1 MAAGSSSRSFSR
13 TSFPATVLESE
24 HGKREEG
31 EGVPLWWLRAWVS
44 GWKVV
49 GHGRP
54 WMAACELAESSL
66 VEQRGKAVGWGWSSR
81 VWRCLPR
88 EELNQGGLV
97 GEIKRSTGLC
107 TSARG
112 RRKGSAR
119 LCAAMAVVGSCA
131 GRSGETQLD
140 L

>member
-1 MAAGSSSRSFSR
+1 
-13 TSFPATVLESE
+13 
-24 HGKREEG
+24 
-31 EGVPLWWLRAWVS
+31 
-44 GWKVV
+44 
-49 GHGRP
+49 
-54 WMAACELAESSL
+54 MAACELAESSL

-112 RRKGSAR
+112 RRKVSAR
-119 LCAAMAVVGSCA
+119 LCAAMAVAGSCA
-131 GRSGETQLD
+131 GRNGEAQLD

>member
-1 MAAGSSSRSFSR
+1 
-13 TSFPATVLESE
+13 
-24 HGKREEG
+24 
-31 EGVPLWWLRAWVS
+31 VS

-66 VEQRGKAVGWGWSSR
+66 VEQREKAMGWGWSSR

-97 GEIKRSTGLC
+97 GEIKRSTKSLWLCSWRKQRSEEEGEQDGFGELGMAMEGGLGC
-107 TSARG
+107 
-112 RRKGSAR
+112 
-119 LCAAMAVVGSCA
+119 L
-131 GRSGETQLD
+131 L
-140 L
+140 

>member
-1 MAAGSSSRSFSR
+1 
-13 TSFPATVLESE
+13 
-24 HGKREEG
+24 
-31 EGVPLWWLRAWVS
+31 
-44 GWKVV
+44 
-49 GHGRP
+49 
-54 WMAACELAESSL
+54 MAACELAESSL

>member
-1 MAAGSSSRSFSR
+1 M
-13 TSFPATVLESE
+13 
-24 HGKREEG
+24 
-31 EGVPLWWLRAWVS
+31 S

-54 WMAACELAESSL
+54 WMAAYELVESSL

-97 GEIKRSTGLC
+97 GEIKRSTKSLFLGKNR
-107 TSARG
+107 ARS
-112 RRKGSAR
+112 RSEGSR
-119 LCAAMAVVGSCA
+119 WKVA
-131 GRSGETQLD
+131 GGVECFGEFSECYNK
-140 L
+140 